1 METDETRQ
9 PKLLQLSVKVN
20 QATMERWKDNMQS
33 GMFPTAGQFMETLIN
48 QYEENY
54 SQPVRVNK
62 ENEEKI
68 RQLQERIDT
77 LLLEND
83 QQQDQI
89 SKLENI
95 ISAGTKENETLRS
108 RLSDSMDEL
117 STIKSDNAIQAKM
130 DEGIIR
136 VPVEKLD
143 RACLQWLADRENKKR
158 KRTDITPEVF
168 FMFAVKEMLIKG
180 NKFSIPCVPDSVIK
194 HLNMEIDN
202 GQ

>member
-1 METDETRQ
+1 MENENRA
-9 PKLLQLSVKVN
+9 PKLVQLTVKVN
-20 QATMERWKDNMQS
+20 QTTLDKWRDNLQE
-33 GMFPTAGQFMETLIN
+33 GMFPTAGQFMELLIN

-54 SQPVRVNK
+54 SKPVRVNK

-83 QQQDQI
+83 YLKEQL
-89 SKLENI
+89 SKLESI
-95 ISAGTKENETLRS
+95 IENGTKENETLRS

-117 STIKSDNAIQAKM
+117 STIKTDNAIQAKM

-143 RACLQWLADRENKKR
+143 RACLQYLADRENKKR

-194 HLNMEIDN
+194 ELKMEIDN